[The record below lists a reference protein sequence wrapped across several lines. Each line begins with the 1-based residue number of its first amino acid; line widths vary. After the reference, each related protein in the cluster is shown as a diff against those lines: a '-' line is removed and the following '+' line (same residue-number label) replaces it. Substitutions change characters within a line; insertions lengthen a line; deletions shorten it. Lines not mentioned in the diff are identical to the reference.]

1 MENPLQSIPKE
12 KRPLVIIGGVA
23 LVVVV
28 YAWWR
33 NSSVPAEDVPA
44 DTTYDDGYV
53 TQATPGELG
62 YSSGTGASSD
72 SGGSDYDGIPLLRTN
87 ADWTRYATEQ
97 LSSAGRDPSA
107 VQSALGKYLDRQP
120 LTGAEQDIV
129 RAALAAA
136 GKPPEGSFV
145 ITPGIESPA
154 PSALPAPTGLKGVAV
169 STTAVDLSWNAV
181 PGAGNYRVYRGGV
194 SQNVAASYDTRAQVG
209 GLQPNTSYTFQV
221 AAGQA
226 GTEKMGPRSS
236 SVTVRTKSVSLG
248 KPTGLKAK
256 ATGKTTVSV
265 SCTPVKGAVYY
276 RWYANG
282 RPSGASDKPTYTIVG
297 LKPNTSYRITV
308 AADTGNQKPGPQSSA
323 VSVKTKK

>member
-28 YAWWR
+28 YAWWK
-33 NSSVPAEDVPA
+33 NSTVAAEDIPA

-53 TQATPGELG
+53 TQATPGDLG
-62 YSSGTGASSD
+62 YSSGTSAGSD
-72 SGGSDYDGIPLLRTN
+72 SGSSDYAGIPLLRTN

-97 LSSAGRDPSA
+97 LSAAGRDPA
-107 VQSALGKYLDRQP
+107 TVQSALGKYLDRQP
-120 LTGAEQDIV
+120 LTGAEQDVV

-145 ITPGIESPA
+145 ITPAIEAPA
-154 PSALPAPTGLKGVAV
+154 PSALSAPTGVKGTAAG
-169 STTAVDLSWNAV
+169 STAVNLTWNAV
-181 PGAGNYRVYRGGV
+181 QGAGNYRVYRKGV
-194 SQNVAASYDTRAQVG
+194 SQNVAASYDNKAQIG
-209 GLQPNTSYTFQV
+209 GLQPNTSYTFYV

-236 SVTVRTKSVSLG
+236 GVTVKTSGVSLA
-248 KPTGLKAK
+248 KPTGVKAR
-256 ATGKTTVSV
+256 ATGKTTVAV

-282 RPSGASDKPTYTIVG
+282 RPSGASDRPTYTIVG

-323 VSVKTKK
+323 VSVKTKR